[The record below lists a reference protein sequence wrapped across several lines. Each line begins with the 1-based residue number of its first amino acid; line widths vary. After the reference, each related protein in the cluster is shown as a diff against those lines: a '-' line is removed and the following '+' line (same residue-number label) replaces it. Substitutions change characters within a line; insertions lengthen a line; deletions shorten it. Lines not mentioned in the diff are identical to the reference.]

1 MKLCLNLLIFFW
13 FLVRFWFYVVIFLF
27 TFRLWWHFNYF
38 SFILSF
44 MFILC
49 NQNILRTVNFTHY
62 SIAKFAWL
70 RWHNYCHRYHSALI
84 GDSAQTHA
92 TADFLTQHFSIK
104 TAKIAELAPLK
115 QPYFCRFSYEMLLKI
130 QCRDCT

>member
-1 MKLCLNLLIFFW
+1 
-13 FLVRFWFYVVIFLF
+13 
-27 TFRLWWHFNYF
+27 
-38 SFILSF
+38 

-49 NQNILRTVNFTHY
+49 NQRTNQESF
-62 SIAKFAWL
+62 
-70 RWHNYCHRYHSALI
+70 
-84 GDSAQTHA
+84 A

-130 QCRDCT
+130 QCRDLL